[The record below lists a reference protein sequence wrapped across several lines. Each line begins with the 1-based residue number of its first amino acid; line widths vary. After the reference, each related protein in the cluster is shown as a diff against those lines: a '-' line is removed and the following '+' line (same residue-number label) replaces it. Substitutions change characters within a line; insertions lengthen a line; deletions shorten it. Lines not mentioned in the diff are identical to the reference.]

1 MSNENK
7 KYLYSFEV
15 KNDSGASCKFAILKP
30 NRKLKEEGELYYASK
45 LSQFIGS
52 GILPRIL
59 WDKMF
64 KDQGGTISE
73 AEKKEYSAVFI
84 ELSEAR
90 EKIEKLS
97 TKKENERSE
106 EEKGKLLEL
115 QAETILLRKRM
126 QDLELSQIN
135 AFEYTAEAKARNKS
149 IVWWA
154 ANLGVEVDSIGDHKA
169 LLNGADI
176 DSKLDYYDEVVES
189 DNFLNKVFSRINYL
203 VTIWY
208 LGSAD
213 SFYEFELLD
222 NEFLKRSEEEQ
233 KQAEQEEGLDESKK
247 EIDEPVAEA
256 QQDSSN
262 VSVEKL

>member
-1 MSNENK
+1 MSDKNK
-7 KYLYSFEV
+7 KYLYSFEA
-15 KNDSGASCKFAILKP
+15 KNDSGVSRKFAILKP

-52 GILPRIL
+52 GILPKIL

-73 AEKKEYSAVFI
+73 AEKKEYSAVFV
-84 ELSEAR
+84 ELSETR

-97 TKKENERSE
+97 AKKESERSE
-106 EEKGKLLEL
+106 EEKSKLLEL
-115 QAETILLRKRM
+115 QAETVLLRKQM

-169 LLNGADI
+169 LLNGGDI
-176 DSKLDYYDEVVES
+176 DSKLDYYDEVVETN
-189 DNFLNKVFSRINYL
+189 DFLNKVFSRINYL

-208 LGSAD
+208 LGSANN
-213 SFYEFELLD
+213 FYEFELLD
-222 NEFLKRSEEEQ
+222 NEFLKRIEEEQ
-233 KQAEQEEGLDESKK
+233 RETEKEESLSEAKK
-247 EIDEPVAEA
+247 EIDEPAVEEK
-256 QQDSSN
+256 QDSSN
-262 VSVEKL
+262 VSVENL

>member
-15 KNDSGASCKFAILKP
+15 KNDSGASRKFAILKP

-45 LSQFIGS
+45 LSQFIAS
-52 GILPRIL
+52 GILPKIL

-73 AEKKEYSAVFI
+73 TEKKEYSSVFV
-84 ELSEAR
+84 ELSEIR

-97 TKKENERSE
+97 AKKESERSE
-106 EEKGKLLEL
+106 EENSKLLEL
-115 QAETILLRKRM
+115 QARTILLRKQM

-154 ANLGVEVDSIGDHKA
+154 ANLGVEVNSLGDHKT
-169 LLNGADI
+169 LLNGEDV
-176 DSKLDYYDEVVES
+176 DSKLDYYDEVIEA
-189 DNFLNKVFSRINYL
+189 DDFLNKVFSRINYL

-208 LGSAD
+208 LGSANN
-213 SFYEFELLD
+213 FYEFELLD
-222 NEFLKRSEEEQ
+222 NEFLKRIEEEQ
-233 KQAEQEEGLDESKK
+233 KEAEEQENLDESKK
-247 EIDEPVAEA
+247 EIDEPTVLA
-256 QQDSSN
+256 QQDSSS
-262 VSVEKL
+262 VSVESL